1 MSIQVGKNGAPALE
15 VPADLCQG
23 SPMPSS
29 LAALGGTLRS
39 HAPGLYLALRKA
51 YYLGR
56 RETLDPVSAR
66 IVSALSPGDL
76 AVQAGPFAGMRY
88 LPFASG
94 SGLLPKIV
102 GSYEMEIHPAVAAS
116 IARAPESLVNIGA
129 GEGYYAVG
137 YALRL
142 PRLVV
147 HAFDT
152 DILARDRLRH
162 LAAWNGVAPRIH
174 IGGLCDSSELER
186 RIGART
192 LVVCDCEGCEGELLD
207 PLRSPRLA
215 AADLLVELHVERI
228 PEIAAILTSRFAST
242 HDATRFVMTDRAGA
256 FPEIVTRLLPAD
268 RDLALYE
275 RSERTQWLSLRNRQW
290 T

>member
-1 MSIQVGKNGAPALE
+1 
-15 VPADLCQG
+15 
-23 SPMPSS
+23 MPRP
-29 LAALGGTLRS
+29 LAALGGSLRT

-51 YYLGR
+51 YYLAR

-66 IVSALSPGDL
+66 IVATLSPGDL
-76 AVQAGPFAGMRY
+76 SVQSGPFVGMRY

-116 IARAPESLVNIGA
+116 IDRAPESLINIGA

-142 PRLVV
+142 PRLQVY
-147 HAFDT
+147 AYDT
-152 DILARDRLRH
+152 DILARYRLLQ
-162 LAAWNGVAPRIH
+162 LAAQNGVAERLH
-174 IGGLCDSSELER
+174 VGGLCDPAAFEG

-207 PLRSPRLA
+207 PLRSPRLS

-228 PEIAAILTSRFAST
+228 PAIAALLEARFGAT
-242 HDATRFVMTDRAGA
+242 HDATRFPMTDRAGRFA
-256 FPEIVTRLLPAD
+256 EVLARLTPAD
-268 RDLALYE
+268 RDLALHE
-275 RSERTQWLSLRNRQW
+275 RSERTEWLWLQNRQW